1 MSQFQDKFI
10 SEGLTYD
17 DVLLVP
23 AYSDILPT
31 AEYIKTAT
39 KLTKDITL
47 NTPIISA
54 AMDTVTEHRM
64 AIGIAQLGGIGVLHK
79 NMTIEDQAAE
89 VRKVKRAENG
99 MIADPVTLDE
109 TATVGDALDN
119 MARHKIGGIPV
130 VDDSLTLKG
139 IVTNRDLRFEKDLSL
154 IHISEPTRPY

>member
-39 KLTKDITL
+39 QLTKDITL

-54 AMDTVTEHRM
+54 AIDTVTEHRM
-64 AIGIAQLGGIGVLHK
+64 ALGIAQLGGIGVLHK
-79 NMTIEDQAAE
+79 NMTIEDQAA
-89 VRKVKRAENG
+89 
-99 MIADPVTLDE
+99 
-109 TATVGDALDN
+109 
-119 MARHKIGGIPV
+119 
-130 VDDSLTLKG
+130 
-139 IVTNRDLRFEKDLSL
+139 
-154 IHISEPTRPY
+154 